1 MTDWFQTSGTTS
13 KIGNQKV
20 TAPAFLMKEFLEG
33 RKNQEAYTAF
43 FDHFVPCA
51 TKKTTWDRRL
61 AKTETNL
68 GSSSPKRLCSVSDE
82 AFALL
87 LLENSF
93 ERWLDLFSNHKG
105 PVMQQRGV
113 RQREFQSDVPTM
125 YTRGGI
131 KYENTKQKQSEKGWS
146 ADGIVRF
153 NALFDQVKRDRAGNP
168 NFEVNWLRMR
178 RNTQAEEGATPK
190 KRKLQQPQARSELFE
205 SDNEDNIAP
214 TTTEEP
220 FDESGSD
227 TDDDETDSIG
237 NRR

>member
-1 MTDWFQTSGTTS
+1 
-13 KIGNQKV
+13 
-20 TAPAFLMKEFLEG
+20 
-33 RKNQEAYTAF
+33 
-43 FDHFVPCA
+43 
-51 TKKTTWDRRL
+51 
-61 AKTETNL
+61 
-68 GSSSPKRLCSVSDE
+68 LCSVSDE

-168 NFEVNWLRMR
+168 NFEVNWLRMQR
-178 RNTQAEEGATPK
+178 SNRITKTTL
-190 KRKLQQPQARSELFE
+190 RQPQLRSLLMNLAVTRMTTRQIQLATGVDYI
-205 SDNEDNIAP
+205 SDH
-214 TTTEEP
+214 
-220 FDESGSD
+220 
-227 TDDDETDSIG
+227 
-237 NRR
+237 